1 MMKSHTDWKIEE
13 LLNQEQRNFSGHL
26 ALIFCYLQEKGLS
39 VDDFV
44 EYAGVKVS
52 SRWKSAVT
60 NLKDMLNS
68 ILFNVLSNGE
78 KVINLNIDENDA
90 VATVTGLFK
99 SDVMEYYGCKHEIYD
114 RFWYKFKLIAG
125 EVGFSF
131 SWKRTEEGYYQI
143 RLRAM
148 DTIK

>member
-1 MMKSHTDWKIEE
+1 MMKSHTDWKMEE

-44 EYAGVKVS
+44 EYTGAKVS

-60 NLKDMLNS
+60 NLKDMFNS
-68 ILFNVLSNGE
+68 VLFNVLSNGE
-78 KVINLNIDENDA
+78 KVLNVNIGENDA

-99 SDVMEYYGCKHEIYD
+99 SDVMQYYGCIPEIYD
-114 RFWYKFKLIAG
+114 RFWNKFKLIAG

-131 SWKRTEEGYYQI
+131 SWDKTEEGYYQI

-148 DTIK
+148 DSKK